1 MEKKRKQ
8 RNLIQIGKPTEIG
21 YAFIHDWRQKKITVK
36 LQELTSPLDDSDP
49 SFPLHEHHQV
59 KSFHA
64 A

>member
-21 YAFIHDWRQKKITVK
+21 YAFIHDLRQKKITVT

-49 SFPLHEHHQV
+49 SFPLHEHH
-59 KSFHA
+59 
-64 A
+64 